1 VEWDKLANA
10 CVAGTQTAFQ
20 APASGY
26 SDFQCQH
33 MSEVISSMLTTHK
46 AIRTLL
52 DAGGDEPQDV
62 DVLAL
67 ARLQLEG
74 LYNTCLMFEW
84 PQSYLARSQDLLDA
98 TESSVLMKS

>member
-1 VEWDKLANA
+1 VGQVGERLRGWHAN
-10 CVAGTQTAFQ
+10 TFQ

-26 SDFQCQH
+26 SDFQRQH
-33 MSEVISSMLTTHK
+33 MSEVISSMLATHK
-46 AIRTLL
+46 VIRTLL
-52 DAGGDEPQDV
+52 DAGGDEPQGV

-74 LYNTCLMFEW
+74 LYNTCLMFEG